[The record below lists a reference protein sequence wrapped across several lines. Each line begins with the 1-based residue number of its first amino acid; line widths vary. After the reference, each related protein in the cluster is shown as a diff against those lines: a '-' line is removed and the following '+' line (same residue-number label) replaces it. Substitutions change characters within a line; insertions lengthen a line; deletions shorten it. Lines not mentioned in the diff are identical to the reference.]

1 MTTANDTIRR
11 FLLIEGVAF
20 ILAGLIHFGV
30 GFTGYENS
38 AAARPETVIG
48 TVLLV
53 ALALSW
59 AFPAAT
65 RGLAIAAQAFALL
78 GTLVGIY
85 GIYLT
90 IIGIGRSTVL
100 DIAFNIGILLT
111 LIAGLI
117 VAVRAGRR

>member
-1 MTTANDTIRR
+1 MTTATLPAHRGGGVHPGRAHPLRR
-11 FLLIEGVAF
+11 GHHWVREQPCRA
-20 ILAGLIHFGV
+20 
-30 GFTGYENS
+30 
-38 AAARPETVIG
+38 PEAVTG
-48 TVLLV
+48 TVLLG

-90 IIGIGRSTVL
+90 IIGIGTSTVL
-100 DIAFNIGILLT
+100 EIAFNIGILLT